1 MSCMIGEKI
10 DKHRFMLPIFVLAI
24 CVLVLMLYSIISGYE
39 GELRSQKE
47 IMDGWEAHLEQA
59 EDSLEVY
66 EDSLHTLLEG
76 ESGYPILGDGGLQ
89 ELHEGLE
96 DVSSWLMQFLSY
108 CESDSEIMDRHNV
121 SEDDIAEA
129 NMLLSRC
136 LGLQL
141 NVSVMLKS

>member
-1 MSCMIGEKI
+1 
-10 DKHRFMLPIFVLAI
+10 
-24 CVLVLMLYSIISGYE
+24 
-39 GELRSQKE
+39 
-47 IMDGWEAHLEQA
+47 MDGWEAHLEQV

-76 ESGYPILGDGGLQ
+76 ERGYPILGDGGLQ

-96 DVSSWLMQFLSY
+96 YVSSWLMQFLSY
-108 CESDSEIMDRHNV
+108 CESDSEIMELHNV
-121 SEDDIAEA
+121 SENDIAEA